1 MLEAQ
6 ADFGLSPRA
15 LGLIRG
21 VLDRH
26 PGIDRAIVYGSRA
39 KGNYRTGSDIDLTL
53 DAPQL
58 TFSELLRIDSELDDL
73 MLPYSFDLSLLK
85 QIENSAL
92 LGHIARVG
100 KPLWSKAD

>member
-1 MLEAQ
+1 MLAAQ
-6 ADFGLSPRA
+6 TDFGLSPRV

-26 PGIDRAIVYGSRA
+26 PEIDRAIVYGSRA
-39 KGNYRTGSDIDLTL
+39 KGDYRTGSDIDLTL

-85 QIENSAL
+85 QIENPGL

-100 KPLWSKAD
+100 KPLWFKPD

>member
-1 MLEAQ
+1 MLAAQ
-6 ADFGLSPRA
+6 TDFGLSARA

-26 PGIDRAIVYGSRA
+26 PQINRAIVYGSRA
-39 KGNYRTGSDIDLTL
+39 KGNYRTGSDIDLAL
-53 DAPQL
+53 DAPQA

-85 QIENSAL
+85 QIENPDL
-92 LGHIARVG
+92 LSHIARVG
-100 KPLWSKAD
+100 KPLWTKPD

>member
-1 MLEAQ
+1 MLVVLT
-6 ADFGLSPRA
+6 DFGLSARVR
-15 LGLIRG
+15 GLICG
-21 VLDRH
+21 VLETH
-26 PGIDRAIVYGSRA
+26 PGVDKAIVYGSRA

-85 QIENSAL
+85 QIENPGL
-92 LGHIARVG
+92 LNHIAKVG
-100 KPLWSKAD
+100 KPLWSKPD

>member
-1 MLEAQ
+1 MLAAPTE
-6 ADFGLSPRA
+6 FGLSPRV

-26 PGIDRAIVYGSRA
+26 SGIDRAIVYGSRA

-85 QIENSAL
+85 QIDNPDL

-100 KPLWSKAD
+100 IPLWSKPD

>member
-1 MLEAQ
+1 MQ
-6 ADFGLSPRA
+6 ATPGDFGLSPRA

-21 VLDRH
+21 VLDGH
-26 PGIDRAIVYGSRA
+26 PQIDRAIIYGSRA

-85 QIENSAL
+85 QIDNPGL
-92 LGHIARVG
+92 LSHIARVG
-100 KPLWSKAD
+100 KPLWSKTE